1 MQRTRP
7 AIVGIV
13 NITPDSFSDGGLYLE
28 AEKAIAHAKSL
39 RAQGADVIEL
49 GAASS
54 NPDAAPVSPEEEV
67 RRLDP
72 VLSELRA
79 HDDYR
84 VAVDSTQPEVQRYA
98 LERGVHYLNDIRGFP
113 ERTVYPALA
122 ASSCHVIVMHSIAQ
136 EPRAKRIPKTA
147 KEAYGSIRTFFEQR
161 IAQLTAAGIQRD
173 RIILDPG
180 MGFFLSSNPE
190 TSLAVLSKLPELQR
204 LFGLPL
210 MISVSRKSFLR
221 NFKPVADCD
230 IASRTLAAEL
240 FAAAQGVT
248 YIRTHDARALAQAL
262 DTVEA
267 LRDAQAVTSC
277 VP

>member
-1 MQRTRP
+1 MKRSRP
-7 AIVGIV
+7 TIVGIV

-28 AEKAIAHAKSL
+28 PEKAIAHAKGL
-39 RAQGADVIEL
+39 RDQGADIIEL

-72 VLSELRA
+72 VLAELRA

-84 VAVDSTQPEVQRYA
+84 IAVDSTQPAVQRYA
-98 LERGVHYLNDIRGFP
+98 LERGIHYLNDIRGFP
-113 ERTVYPALA
+113 EPAVYSALA
-122 ASSCHVIVMHSIAQ
+122 ASTCNVIVMHSITQ
-136 EPRAKRIPKTA
+136 EPQAKRVPKTP
-147 KEAYGSIRTFFEQR
+147 EEVYGSIRAFFEQR
-161 IAQLTAAGIQRD
+161 ITQLTAAGIQRD

-180 MGFFLSSNPE
+180 MGFFLSSSPE
-190 TSLAVLSKLPELQR
+190 TSLAVLSKLPDLQN

-221 NFKPVADCD
+221 NFKPAADCD

-267 LRDAQAVTSC
+267 LRKAQSVNSLGL
-277 VP
+277 